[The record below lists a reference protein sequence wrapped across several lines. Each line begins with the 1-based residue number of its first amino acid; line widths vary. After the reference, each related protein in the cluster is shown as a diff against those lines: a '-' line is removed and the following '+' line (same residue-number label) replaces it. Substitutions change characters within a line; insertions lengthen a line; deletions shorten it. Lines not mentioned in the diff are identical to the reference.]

1 MAVVSSF
8 GTRAGVPC
16 GVEELSDESSH
27 ALRGSGGLSV
37 LGWPGRWLSPK
48 LNCARWSTC

>member
-27 ALRGSGGLSV
+27 ALRGGLSV
-37 LGWPGRWLSPK
+37 LGWPADG
-48 LNCARWSTC
+48 